1 MLFLK
6 RNKKVKSHL
15 VQYICN
21 DPTSVSNLVSSDNL
35 VFQDIFSPIMS
46 LPKIEGGIFPLVSNY
61 LKRDVKKG
69 HHHLTKI

>member
-1 MLFLK
+1 MTQLQFLI
-6 RNKKVKSHL
+6 L
-15 VQYICN
+15 
-21 DPTSVSNLVSSDNL
+21 DNL

-69 HHHLTKI
+69 HHHLTEI